1 MALIVQLLESA
12 SIGASTPTPATITL
26 ATGLPGPQGLPG
38 EAATIEVGSTS
49 TLTPGSPATVT
60 NSGTSSAAIFNF
72 GIPQGQQ
79 GQQGPSG
86 VVYATAPLAYNSGT
100 QTISIDLS
108 AYLTTSAAASIYYPQ
123 TNPAGYITS
132 SALSGY
138 ATQSWVTSQGYLT
151 SSSLTGYATQSWVY
165 SQGYITSAAAASTY
179 YPNYNPSGFI
189 GDAPSDGSEYARKDG
204 AWSVVTGG
212 GSAVWGSITG
222 TITDQTDLT
231 SYVTGQGY
239 LTDAPNNSLTYGR
252 SAGSWISIPSAASQ
266 LTTGTYTTNPG
277 SAPTTNQV
285 LSFNGTSLVWALPY
299 VNIAWGSITGTITD
313 QTDLTSYLTSN
324 FYPISSNPAGYITD
338 ATADGKLYA
347 RQDYGWTSFVP
358 GDRYLTA
365 STTSLTIGNGS
376 KSLTVGTGLS
386 YSATQDVTI
395 AFDTAPTF
403 YHMHGTVTSYD
414 SGTGA
419 LVVDVQ
425 NHTGSGTFSAWTVN
439 VGGLAPATSIVWG
452 DITGTLSNQT
462 DLQSA
467 LDLKAPKASPTFTG
481 TPLSTTA
488 AADTNSTQIATT
500 AFVVGQASSTTPA
513 ADGTAAVGTSLKYA
527 RADHVHANP
536 LPTGGT
542 AGQVLSKVDGT
553 NFNVTWT
560 TAGGGGCNVQTF
572 GSSSSSGTFSGSS
585 GWQKPAGAK
594 WVEIILYGGGGGG
607 GSGARQLTSTAR
619 FGGGGGGAG
628 TMFYGRISADYLAS
642 QETVVIGSGGTG
654 GASITSG
661 SANGNPGNAGSN
673 TTFSLFKAVGG
684 NLGSAGTT
692 TTGTAGGTRTSLFF
706 ASTVALGSGGNGASA
721 NGSTANAISSINALP
736 TGGGGGGGAAGGST
750 AGAFGGDG
758 GSFNTSTNN
767 AGIISVVAG
776 GPGGNP
782 SGSVAANA
790 GTSATTQNFVGGTG
804 GGGGF
809 YATGVGNGTNNA
821 GAAGGWPGG
830 AGGGGGAADNSTG
843 VSSGAGGTGAH
854 GYAVI
859 ITYT

>member
-1 MALIVQLLESA
+1 MSQISAEIYGTLEVSVEGSSSTITV
-12 SIGASTPTPATITL
+12 SIGT
-26 ATGLPGPQGLPG
+26 PGPAGTNG
-38 EAATIEVGSTS
+38 TNGAAATIAVGTTTTLSPGASATVTNAGTS
-49 TLTPGSPATVT
+49 SAAVFNFGIPAGQKGDTGDTGATGATGATGSPGAAATIAAGTTTTGAAGSSASVT
-60 NSGTSSAAIFNF
+60 NSGTSSAAVFDF
-72 GIPQGQQ
+72 TIPRGDKGDQGDQ
-79 GQQGPSG
+79 GDPG
-86 VVYATAPLAYNSGT
+86 VGVPAGGTTGQYLVKASGT
-100 QTISIDLS
+100 DYDFTFASGTFNGGTIGNPLTVIGTGSSTLS
-108 AYLTTSAAASIYYPQ
+108 D
-123 TNPAGYITS
+123 
-132 SALSGY
+132 
-138 ATQSWVTSQGYLT
+138 
-151 SSSLTGYATQSWVY
+151 SSLTFGGTTTYTNS
-165 SQGYITSAAAASTY
+165 GITFNDSTVQTTAY
-179 YPNYNPSGFI
+179 VG
-189 GDAPSDGSEYARKDG
+189 G
-204 AWSVVTGG
+204 AMPTG
-212 GSAVWGSITG
+212 GSAGQSLLKVSGTNWDTTWGTPSLATASETVIATVRNATGSTLTAGQVVYIDGAVGNRPSVALAKADVEATSAGTYGMVSTPIANNTDG
-222 TITDQTDLT
+222 TIVIAGYVANLDTSAFTDGDKLYLSPSVAGGWTATKPSAPDNLV
-231 SYVTGQGY
+231 YVGVIARAHPTLGVIQ
-239 LTDAPNNSLTYGR
+239 LR
-252 SAGSWISIPSAASQ
+252 ISNGFELDELHDVSAASPSNSD
-266 LTTGTYTTNPG
+266 LLAFETSTNLWKNK
-277 SAPTTNQV
+277 SA
-285 LSFNGTSLVWALPY
+285 
-299 VNIAWGSITGTITD
+299 
-313 QTDLTSYLTSN
+313 
-324 FYPISSNPAGYITD
+324 
-338 ATADGKLYA
+338 ATL
-347 RQDYGWTSFVP
+347 
-358 GDRYLTA
+358 
-365 STTSLTIGNGS
+365 
-376 KSLTVGTGLS
+376 
-386 YSATQDVTI
+386 
-395 AFDTAPTF
+395 
-403 YHMHGTVTSYD
+403 
-414 SGTGA
+414 
-419 LVVDVQ
+419 
-425 NHTGSGTFSAWTVN
+425 
-439 VGGLAPATSIVWG
+439 GLAK
-452 DITGTLSNQT
+452 L
-462 DLQSA
+462 
-467 LDLKAPKASPTFTG
+467 ASPTLTG

-767 AGIISVVAG
+767 AGTISVVAG

-782 SGSVAANA
+782 TGSVAANA